1 MHRRLTSVSAPRV
14 RILAALPALALLAA
28 ACTSTTAAPGPTSVA
43 PSAVPVAS
51 ATSTTAP
58 SDTPAPTP
66 SPTTAPSPTP
76 SLQDLTISP
85 ATLSQLRLL
94 WTIEEPGNPNAQSDC
109 QDMACWRFSRIGSF
123 AFSPDDQTLAVGV
136 CTVDPTENTTNPR
149 HYRYNCDGPSEARL
163 YDSATGELMQTLAVG
178 DYPLSLAFHP
188 DGTYLAA
195 GMAQRSIEVWDLAAA
210 KKVQTLLHSTTRTGV
225 YRLAFS
231 PDGALLVSS
240 GDSMLQL
247 WDWARGLPQGI
258 IENVSSFSIDP
269 AGGKLATLFW
279 SERGD
284 YAEARFYP
292 LDDPGRFRA
301 FPVDWR
307 LYPHAVAYTPDGSR
321 LVVFGDY
328 EIALLDPGR
337 GDVSGETDLA
347 DLLASGQEGTVDSTE
362 KFPPDGHLILQ
373 ASQWEGD
380 DLLSGLALWTPSDAG
395 ALAAWLPEFP
405 EGNGTLLVG
414 PAGRFLITAHSRVL
428 LGLWGVDPTAP
439 AKEATCLGT
448 CSP

>member
-1 MHRRLTSVSAPRV
+1 MRRSLTSASTPRV
-14 RILAALPALALLAA
+14 QFLAAMPALALLAA
-28 ACTSTTAAPGPTSVA
+28 ACPSTT
-43 PSAVPVAS
+43 PVAS
-51 ATSTTAP
+51 
-58 SDTPAPTP
+58 PTQEP
-66 SPTTAPSPTP
+66 LPLASPTTALSDTPMPPLTPRSPPTATPSSTPSPE
-76 SLQDLTISP
+76 DLAISA

-94 WTIEEPGNPNAQSDC
+94 WMIDEPGNPNAQSDC

-149 HYRYNCDGPSEARL
+149 HYRYNCDGASEVRL
-163 YDSATGELMQTLAVG
+163 YDSATGDMKQTLPVG

-188 DGTYLAA
+188 DGTFLAA
-195 GMAQRSIEVWDLAAA
+195 GMAQPSLEIWNLAAPE
-210 KKVQTLLHSTTRTGV
+210 KVQTLLHSTARTGV
-225 YRLAFS
+225 TRLACS
-231 PDGALLVSS
+231 PDGTLLVSS

-258 IENVSSFSIDP
+258 VENVSSFSIDP

-292 LDDPGRFRA
+292 FDDPGHFRA

-307 LYPHAVAYTPDGSR
+307 LAPHAVAYAPDGSR
-321 LVVFGDY
+321 LIVFGDHQ
-328 EIALLDPGR
+328 IALLDPGN
-337 GDVSGETDLA
+337 GDVSGETDLG
-347 DLLASGQEGTVDSTE
+347 DLMAPGQEGTVESTE
-362 KFPPDGHLILQ
+362 KFTLDGHLILQ
-373 ASQWEGD
+373 ASRWEGD
-380 DLLSGLALWTPSDAG
+380 DLLSGLALWTTPDAW

-405 EGNGTLLVG
+405 EGNGTLLVS

-439 AKEATCLGT
+439 AEESTCLGT